1 MKTQISQVQ
10 EFQIAFNQP
19 VNNEP
24 TLVNKELA
32 GPVMI

>member
-10 EFQIAFNQP
+10 EFQIAFNQL

-24 TLVNKELA
+24 TIVNKD
-32 GPVMI
+32 